1 MKLGAVLILLEALVL
16 MALIGIILTWMYGG

>member
-1 MKLGAVLILLEALVL
+1 MKLGAVLVLLEALVL